1 MLDGLSLS
9 SESVCIFKLNF
20 NMDDWL
26 NIFLKEDFVPV
37 CFANALFFLF
47 SGNTGGDPTEIRFK
61 REVVPLQNS
70 LINMLE
76 RRPTE

>member
-1 MLDGLSLS
+1 
-9 SESVCIFKLNF
+9 
-20 NMDDWL
+20 MDDWL
-26 NIFLKEDFVPV
+26 NIFLKEDFVPA
-37 CFANALFFLF
+37 CFANAFFLF

-61 REVVPLQNS
+61 REAVPLQNS